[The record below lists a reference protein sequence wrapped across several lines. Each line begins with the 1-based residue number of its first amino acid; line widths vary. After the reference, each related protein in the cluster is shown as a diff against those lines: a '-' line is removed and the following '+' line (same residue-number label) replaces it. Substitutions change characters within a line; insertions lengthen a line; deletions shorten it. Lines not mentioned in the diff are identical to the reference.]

1 MRIRTVKPEF
11 WTDEIIGELSI
22 PARLFFIALLNYADD
37 EGNFKVRIKQI
48 KIHTFPYDDLDIVP
62 LLHELIEH
70 NLLRLYVVDNNSYCN
85 ITNFK
90 KHQKINRPSPP
101 IHPLFS
107 DNSVNSHIL
116 LTEYSRGKEG
126 RKEGIGK
133 EKERINNKNNL
144 SFDEVV
150 KLFEEQK
157 CEGAEVFY
165 NKMIALN
172 WLNKNGERIENQ
184 TSYVLS
190 CIEGLK
196 NGKQTEPGNDYK
208 RTISNGHSST
218 KELTGAEL
226 RRLQSKSS

>member
-11 WTDEIIGELSI
+11 WTDECIGELSI

-48 KIHTFPYDDLDIVP
+48 KIHTFPYDDIDIVP
-62 LLHELIEH
+62 LLKELV
-70 NLLRLYVVDNNSYCN
+70 NSKLLRLYVVNGDSFCN

-101 IHPLFS
+101 IHPSFT
-107 DNSVNSHIL
+107 DNSVSSHIL
-116 LTEYSRGKEG
+116 LTDNSLGKEG

-144 SFDEVV
+144 SYDEVK
-150 KLFEEQK
+150 KLFEDQSCSGFE
-157 CEGAEVFY
+157 EFY
-165 NKMIALN
+165 NKMLALN
-172 WLNKNGERIENQ
+172 WSNKEGNRIENQ
-184 TSYVLS
+184 VSYVLQ

-196 NGKQTEPGNDYK
+196 NGKTEPSNDSRRTSGNGYTLAK
-208 RTISNGHSST
+208 N
-218 KELTGAEL
+218 LTGAEQ
-226 RRLQSKSS
+226 RRLQK